1 MDFNEFIF
9 CTKAK
14 LIMQG
19 FSVKELRKVI
29 GVIDGS
35 HISIK
40 APAINQENYLY
51 LSCKRK

>member
-1 MDFNEFIF
+1 MDFNKFIF

-19 FSVKELRKVI
+19 FSVKELCKVI

-35 HISIK
+35 HRS
-40 APAINQENYLY
+40 QENYLY
-51 LSCKRK
+51 LSCKRT